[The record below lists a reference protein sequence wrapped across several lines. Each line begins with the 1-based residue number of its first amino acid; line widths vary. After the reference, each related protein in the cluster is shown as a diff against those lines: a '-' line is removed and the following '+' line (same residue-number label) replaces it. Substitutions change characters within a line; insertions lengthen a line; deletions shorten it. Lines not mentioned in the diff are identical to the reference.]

1 MSDQEDIFQSD
12 SNNPGPVI
20 DPEKDYF
27 SEFVGEGKKY
37 KDAKAAGRALI
48 EKDLF
53 IEQLKREA
61 EEARQEARSRI
72 SVEEALTKIS
82 SNRAEPENKGQG
94 HQPPADGN
102 GAVNQSGGGNN
113 VDIEKLVEEKL
124 AARERDIQQKTQRQR
139 EEENLNTV
147 QQKLQEIY
155 GPNYAAKVK
164 EEAEKLGVS
173 TQFLTETGRREPK
186 ALFKLLDLDTQR
198 GYRDITEPAPA
209 QSRVNTAGMTNSNS
223 SSDRTM
229 SYYEKLKREDPKRY
243 WTSDVQVQKHK
254 DALRLGQKFFDV

>member
-12 SNNPGPVI
+12 SNNSGPVI

-82 SNRAEPENKGQG
+82 SNRAEPVNNGQG
-94 HQPPADGN
+94 HQPPSDGN
-102 GAVNQSGGGNN
+102 GAVNQPGGGNN

-124 AARERDIQQKTQRQR
+124 AAHERDIQQKTQRQK

-198 GYRDITEPAPA
+198 GYRDITDPAPA
-209 QSRVNTAGMTNSNS
+209 SSRVNTAGMTNSG

-229 SYYEKLKREDPKRY
+229 SYYERLRKSDPKRY
-243 WTSDVQVQKHK
+243 LSQEIQVQKHK
-254 DALRLGQKFFDV
+254 DALRLGQAFFDV